1 MTMNKDAKLW
11 IGIVSGLVF
20 VLVATIG
27 YMVYQHSKMQNLVE
41 EFDIQKEELEDE
53 YAQLAIQYEGF
64 KLDINNDSLQMQYEN
79 ERMKVQRLQE
89 EIKTVKSTNA
99 KRIRELQ
106 KELTTLRTVMRGLVA
121 TVDSLNQLNQKLE
134 QENKVVTKKYQEATR
149 TVSKIKKDNEALSA
163 QVTLAAQLSAVG
175 ITAEA
180 LNKRGKATEKIS
192 KATQLKFAF
201 TISRN
206 VTAEVGEKYVYL
218 RIMKP
223 DDDVLV
229 KDRSNT
235 FVYENQEIAY
245 STRKLIEYGGEDMP
259 VVMYWPITEYLT
271 PGSYRVDIFVD
282 GNLIGKKSFVLEK

>member
-1 MTMNKDAKLW
+1 MNKDAKLW
-11 IGIVSGLVF
+11 IGIVAGLVF
-20 VLVATIG
+20 VLVLTIG

-64 KLDINNDSLQMQYEN
+64 KLDINNDSIQMQYEN

-89 EIKTVKSTNA
+89 ELKTVKSTNA

-106 KELTTLRTVMRGLVA
+106 KELNTLRAVMRGLVA

-134 QENKVVTKKYQEATR
+134 QENKVVTQTYQEATR

-180 LNKRGKATEKIS
+180 LNKRGKETDKIS
-192 KATQLKFAF
+192 KATQLKFSF

-206 VTAEVGEKYVYL
+206 VTAEIGEKYVYL

-229 KDRSNT
+229 KDRANV
-235 FVYENQEIAY
+235 FVYEDQEIAY
-245 STRKLIEYGGEDMP
+245 STRKLIEYGGEDLA

-282 GNLIGKKSFVLEK
+282 GNLIGKKSFTLEK

>member
-1 MTMNKDAKLW
+1 MNKDAKLW
-11 IGIVSGLVF
+11 IGIVAGLVF
-20 VLVATIG
+20 VLVITIG

-64 KLDINNDSLQMQYEN
+64 KLDINNDSLQMQYET

-89 EIKTVKSTNA
+89 ELKTVKSTNA

-106 KELTTLRTVMRGLVA
+106 KELNTLRAVMRGLVA

-180 LNKRGKATEKIS
+180 LNKRGKETDKIS
-192 KATQLKFAF
+192 KATQLKFSF

-206 VTAEVGEKYVYL
+206 VTAEIGEKYVYL

-229 KDRSNT
+229 KDRSNV
-235 FVYENQEIAY
+235 FVYEDQEIAY
-245 STRKLIEYGGEDMP
+245 STRKLIEYGGEDMA

-282 GNLIGKKSFVLEK
+282 GNLIGKKSFTLEK

>member
-1 MTMNKDAKLW
+1 MDRYCCR
-11 IGIVSGLVF
+11 IGVCVGEYHRIYGL
-20 VLVATIG
+20 
-27 YMVYQHSKMQNLVE
+27 MQNLVE

-64 KLDINNDSLQMQYEN
+64 KLDINNDSIQMQYEN

-89 EIKTVKSTNA
+89 ELKTVKSTNA

-106 KELTTLRTVMRGLVA
+106 KELNTLRAVMRGLVA

-180 LNKRGKATEKIS
+180 LNKRGKETDKIS
-192 KATQLKFAF
+192 KATQLKFSF

-206 VTAEVGEKYVYL
+206 VTAEIGERYVYL

-229 KDRSNT
+229 KDRSNV
-235 FVYENQEIAY
+235 FVYEDQEIAY
-245 STRKLIEYGGEDMP
+245 STRKLIEYGGEDLS

-282 GNLIGKKSFVLEK
+282 GNLIGKKSFTLEK

>member
-1 MTMNKDAKLW
+1 MNKDAKLW
-11 IGIVSGLVF
+11 IGIVAGLVF
-20 VLVATIG
+20 VLVLTIG

-64 KLDINNDSLQMQYEN
+64 KLDINNDSIQMQYEN

-89 EIKTVKSTNA
+89 ELKTVKSTNA

-106 KELTTLRTVMRGLVA
+106 KELNTLRAVMRGLVA

-134 QENKVVTKKYQEATR
+134 QENKVVTQKYQEATR

-180 LNKRGKATEKIS
+180 LNKRGKETDKIS
-192 KATQLKFAF
+192 KATQLKFSF

-206 VTAEVGEKYVYL
+206 VTAEIGEKYVYL

-229 KDRSNT
+229 KDRANV
-235 FVYENQEIAY
+235 FVYEDQEIAY
-245 STRKLIEYGGEDMP
+245 STRKLIEYGGEDLA

-271 PGSYRVDIFVD
+271 PGSYRLDIFVD
-282 GNLIGKKSFVLEK
+282 GNLIGKKSFTLEK

>member
-1 MTMNKDAKLW
+1 MNKDAKLW
-11 IGIVSGLVF
+11 IGIVAGWVYVW
-20 VLVATIG
+20 VLTIG

-64 KLDINNDSLQMQYEN
+64 KLDINNDSIQMQYEN

-89 EIKTVKSTNA
+89 ELKTVKSTNA

-106 KELTTLRTVMRGLVA
+106 KELNTLRAVMRGLVA

-134 QENKVVTKKYQEATR
+134 QENKVVTQKYQEATR

-180 LNKRGKATEKIS
+180 LNKRGKETDKIS
-192 KATQLKFAF
+192 KATQLKFSF

-206 VTAEVGEKYVYL
+206 VTAEIGEKYVYL

-229 KDRSNT
+229 KDRANV
-235 FVYENQEIAY
+235 FVYEDQEIAY
-245 STRKLIEYGGEDMP
+245 STRKLIEYGGEDLA

-282 GNLIGKKSFVLEK
+282 GNLIGKKSFTLEK

>member
-1 MTMNKDAKLW
+1 MNKDAKLW
-11 IGIVSGLVF
+11 IGIVAGLVI
-20 VLVATIG
+20 VMVIAIG
-27 YMVYQHSKMQNLVE
+27 YMVNQHRKMKSLVE

-53 YAQLAIQYEGF
+53 YAQLAIEYEGF
-64 KLDINNDSLQMQYEN
+64 RLDINNDSLQTQYEN

-89 EIKTVKSTNA
+89 ELKTVKSTNV
-99 KRIRELQ
+99 KRIRELE
-106 KELTTLRTVMRGLVA
+106 KEIVTLRSVMRGLVA

-149 TVSKIKKDNEALSA
+149 TVSKIKKDNAALSA

-180 LNKRGKATEKIS
+180 VNKRGKATDKIKS
-192 KATQLKFAF
+192 ATQLKFSF

-206 VTAEVGEKYVYL
+206 VTAEIGEKYVYL

-229 KDRSNT
+229 KDRSNV
-235 FVYENQEIAY
+235 FLYENQEIAY
-245 STRKLIEYGGEDMP
+245 STRKQVEYGGEDTP
-259 VVMYWPITEYLT
+259 VTMYWPITEYLA
-271 PGSYRVDIFVD
+271 PGTYRVDIFVD
-282 GNLIGKKSFVLEK
+282 GNLSGKKTFTLEK

>member
-1 MTMNKDAKLW
+1 MNKDAKLW
-11 IGIVSGLVF
+11 IGIVAGLVF
-20 VLVATIG
+20 VLALTIG

-64 KLDINNDSLQMQYEN
+64 KLDINNDSIQMQYEN

-89 EIKTVKSTNA
+89 ELKTVKSTNA

-106 KELTTLRTVMRGLVA
+106 KELNTLRAVMRGLVA

-134 QENKVVTKKYQEATR
+134 QENKVVTQKYQEATR

-180 LNKRGKATEKIS
+180 LNKRGKETDKIS
-192 KATQLKFAF
+192 KATQLKFSF

-206 VTAEVGEKYVYL
+206 VTAEIGEKYVYL

-229 KDRSNT
+229 KDRANV
-235 FVYENQEIAY
+235 FVYEDQEIAY
-245 STRKLIEYGGEDMP
+245 STRKLIEYGGEDLA

-282 GNLIGKKSFVLEK
+282 GNLIGKKSFTLEK

>member
-1 MTMNKDAKLW
+1 MNKDAKLW
-11 IGIVSGLVF
+11 IGIVAGLVF
-20 VLVATIG
+20 VLVITIG

-64 KLDINNDSLQMQYEN
+64 KLDINNDSLQMQYET

-89 EIKTVKSTNA
+89 ELKTVKSTNA

-106 KELTTLRTVMRGLVA
+106 KELTTLRAVMRGLVA

-134 QENKVVTKKYQEATR
+134 QENKDVTKKYQEATR

-180 LNKRGKATEKIS
+180 LNKRGKETDKIS
-192 KATQLKFAF
+192 KATQLKFSF

-206 VTAEVGEKYVYL
+206 VTAEIGEKYVYL

-229 KDRSNT
+229 KDRSNV
-235 FVYENQEIAY
+235 FVYEDQEIAY
-245 STRKLIEYGGEDMP
+245 STRKLIEYGGEDMA

-282 GNLIGKKSFVLEK
+282 GNLIGKKSFTLEK

>member
-1 MTMNKDAKLW
+1 MTKDAKLW
-11 IGIVSGLVF
+11 IGIVAGLVF
-20 VLVATIG
+20 VLVLTIG

-64 KLDINNDSLQMQYEN
+64 KLDINNDSIQMQYEN

-89 EIKTVKSTNA
+89 ELKTVKSTNA

-106 KELTTLRTVMRGLVA
+106 KELNTLRAVMRGLVA

-134 QENKVVTKKYQEATR
+134 QENKVVTQKYQEATR
-149 TVSKIKKDNEALSA
+149 TDKKIKKDNEALSA

-180 LNKRGKATEKIS
+180 LNKRGKETDKIS
-192 KATQLKFAF
+192 KATQLKFSF

-206 VTAEVGEKYVYL
+206 VTAEIGEKYVYL

-229 KDRSNT
+229 KDRANV
-235 FVYENQEIAY
+235 FVYEDQEIAY
-245 STRKLIEYGGEDMP
+245 STRKLIEYGGEDLA

-282 GNLIGKKSFVLEK
+282 GNLIGKKSFTLEK

>member
-1 MTMNKDAKLW
+1 MNKDAKLW
-11 IGIVSGLVF
+11 IGIVAGLVF
-20 VLVATIG
+20 VLVITIG

-64 KLDINNDSLQMQYEN
+64 KLDINNDSLQMQYET

-89 EIKTVKSTNA
+89 ELKTVKSTNA

-106 KELTTLRTVMRGLVA
+106 KELTTLRAVMRGLVA

-134 QENKVVTKKYQEATR
+134 QENKDVTKKYQEATR

-175 ITAEA
+175 ITVEA
-180 LNKRGKATEKIS
+180 LNKRGKETDKIS
-192 KATQLKFAF
+192 KATQLKFSF

-206 VTAEVGEKYVYL
+206 VTAEIGEKYVYL

-229 KDRSNT
+229 KDRSNV
-235 FVYENQEIAY
+235 FVYEDQEIAY
-245 STRKLIEYGGEDMP
+245 STRKLIEYGGEDMA

-282 GNLIGKKSFVLEK
+282 GNLIGKKSFTLEK

>member
-1 MTMNKDAKLW
+1 MNKDAKLW
-11 IGIVSGLVF
+11 IGIVAGLVF
-20 VLVATIG
+20 VLVLTIG

-64 KLDINNDSLQMQYEN
+64 KLDINNDSIQMQYEN

-89 EIKTVKSTNA
+89 ELKTVKSTNA

-106 KELTTLRTVMRGLVA
+106 KELNTLRAVMRGLVA

-134 QENKVVTKKYQEATR
+134 QENKVVTQKYQEATR

-180 LNKRGKATEKIS
+180 LNKRGKETDKIS
-192 KATQLKFAF
+192 KATQLKFSF

-206 VTAEVGEKYVYL
+206 VTAEIGEKYVYL

-229 KDRSNT
+229 KDRANV
-235 FVYENQEIAY
+235 FVYEDQEIAY
-245 STRKLIEYGGEDMP
+245 STRKLIEYGGEDLA

-282 GNLIGKKSFVLEK
+282 GNLIGKKSFTLEK

>member
-1 MTMNKDAKLW
+1 MNKDAKLW
-11 IGIVSGLVF
+11 IGIVAGLVF
-20 VLVATIG
+20 VLVITIG

-64 KLDINNDSLQMQYEN
+64 KLDINNDSLQMQYET

-89 EIKTVKSTNA
+89 ELKTVKSTNA

-106 KELTTLRTVMRGLVA
+106 KELNTLRAVMRGLVA

-180 LNKRGKATEKIS
+180 LNKRGKETDKIS
-192 KATQLKFAF
+192 KATQLKFSF

-206 VTAEVGEKYVYL
+206 VTAEIGEKYVYL

-229 KDRSNT
+229 KDRSNV
-235 FVYENQEIAY
+235 FVYEDQEIAY
-245 STRKLIEYGGEDMP
+245 STRKLIEYGGEDLA

-282 GNLIGKKSFVLEK
+282 GNLIGKKSFTLEK

>member
-1 MTMNKDAKLW
+1 MNKDAKLW
-11 IGIVSGLVF
+11 IGIVAGLVF
-20 VLVATIG
+20 VLVLTIA

-64 KLDINNDSLQMQYEN
+64 KLDINNDSIQMQYEN

-89 EIKTVKSTNA
+89 ELKTVKSTNA

-106 KELTTLRTVMRGLVA
+106 KELNTLRAVMRGLVA

-134 QENKVVTKKYQEATR
+134 QENKVVTQKYQEATR

-180 LNKRGKATEKIS
+180 LNKRGKETDKIS
-192 KATQLKFAF
+192 KATQLKFSF

-206 VTAEVGEKYVYL
+206 VTAEIGEKYVYL

-229 KDRSNT
+229 KDRANV
-235 FVYENQEIAY
+235 FVYEDQEIAY
-245 STRKLIEYGGEDMP
+245 STRKLIEYGGEDLA

-282 GNLIGKKSFVLEK
+282 GNLIGKKSFTLEK

>member
-1 MTMNKDAKLW
+1 MNKDAKLW
-11 IGIVSGLVF
+11 IGIVAGLVF
-20 VLVATIG
+20 EWVLTIG

-64 KLDINNDSLQMQYEN
+64 KLDINNDSIQMQYEN

-89 EIKTVKSTNA
+89 ELKTVKSTNA

-106 KELTTLRTVMRGLVA
+106 KELNTLRGVMRGLVA

-134 QENKVVTKKYQEATR
+134 QENKVVTQKYQEATR

-180 LNKRGKATEKIS
+180 LNKRGKETDKIS
-192 KATQLKFAF
+192 KATQLKFSF

-206 VTAEVGEKYVYL
+206 VTAEIGEKYVYL

-229 KDRSNT
+229 KDRANV
-235 FVYENQEIAY
+235 FVYEDQEIAY
-245 STRKLIEYGGEDMP
+245 STRKLIEYGGEDLA

-282 GNLIGKKSFVLEK
+282 GNLIGKKSFTLEK

>member
-1 MTMNKDAKLW
+1 MNKDAKLW
-11 IGIVSGLVF
+11 IGIVAGLVF
-20 VLVATIG
+20 VLVLTIG

-64 KLDINNDSLQMQYEN
+64 KLDINNDSIQMQYEN

-89 EIKTVKSTNA
+89 ELKTVKSTNA

-106 KELTTLRTVMRGLVA
+106 KELNTLRAVMRGLVA

-180 LNKRGKATEKIS
+180 LNKRGKETDKIS
-192 KATQLKFAF
+192 KSTQLKFSF

-206 VTAEVGEKYVYL
+206 VTAEIGEKYVYL

-229 KDRSNT
+229 KDRSNV
-235 FVYENQEIAY
+235 FVYEDQEIAY
-245 STRKLIEYGGEDMP
+245 STRKLIQYGGEDLA

-282 GNLIGKKSFVLEK
+282 GNLIGKKSFTLEK

>member
-1 MTMNKDAKLW
+1 
-11 IGIVSGLVF
+11 
-20 VLVATIG
+20 
-27 YMVYQHSKMQNLVE
+27 
-41 EFDIQKEELEDE
+41 
-53 YAQLAIQYEGF
+53 
-64 KLDINNDSLQMQYEN
+64 MQYEN

-89 EIKTVKSTNA
+89 ELKTVKSTNA

-106 KELTTLRTVMRGLVA
+106 KELNTLRAVMRGLVA

-134 QENKVVTKKYQEATR
+134 QENKVVTQKYQEATR

-180 LNKRGKATEKIS
+180 LNKRGKETDKIS
-192 KATQLKFAF
+192 KATQLKFSF

-206 VTAEVGEKYVYL
+206 VTAEIGEKYVYL

-229 KDRSNT
+229 KDRANV
-235 FVYENQEIAY
+235 FVYEDQEIAY
-245 STRKLIEYGGEDMP
+245 STRKLIEYGGEDLA

-282 GNLIGKKSFVLEK
+282 GNLIGKKSFTLEK

>member
-1 MTMNKDAKLW
+1 MNKDAKLW
-11 IGIVSGLVF
+11 IGIVAGLVF
-20 VLVATIG
+20 VLVLTIG

-64 KLDINNDSLQMQYEN
+64 KLDINNDSIQMQYEN

-89 EIKTVKSTNA
+89 ELKTVKSTNA

-106 KELTTLRTVMRGLVA
+106 KELNTLRAVMRGLVA

-180 LNKRGKATEKIS
+180 LNKRGKETDKIS
-192 KATQLKFAF
+192 KATQLKFSF

-206 VTAEVGEKYVYL
+206 VTAEIGEKYVYL

-229 KDRSNT
+229 KDRSNV
-235 FVYENQEIAY
+235 FVYEDQEIAY
-245 STRKLIEYGGEDMP
+245 STRKLIEYGGEDLA

-282 GNLIGKKSFVLEK
+282 GNLIGKKSFTLEK

>member
-1 MTMNKDAKLW
+1 MNKDAKLW
-11 IGIVSGLVF
+11 IGIVAGLVF
-20 VLVATIG
+20 VLVLTIG

-64 KLDINNDSLQMQYEN
+64 KLDINNDSIQMQYEN

-89 EIKTVKSTNA
+89 ELKTVKSTNA

-106 KELTTLRTVMRGLVA
+106 KELNTLRAVMRGLVA

-180 LNKRGKATEKIS
+180 LNKRGKETDKIS
-192 KATQLKFAF
+192 KATQLKFSF

-206 VTAEVGEKYVYL
+206 VTAEIGEKYVYL

-229 KDRSNT
+229 KDRSNV
-235 FVYENQEIAY
+235 FVYEDQEIAY
-245 STRKLIEYGGEDMP
+245 STRKLIEYGGEDMA

-282 GNLIGKKSFVLEK
+282 GNLIGKKSFTLEK

>member
-1 MTMNKDAKLW
+1 MNKDAKLW
-11 IGIVSGLVF
+11 IGIVAGLVF
-20 VLVATIG
+20 VLVITIG

-89 EIKTVKSTNA
+89 ELKTVKSTNA

-106 KELTTLRTVMRGLVA
+106 KELNTLRAVMRGLVA

-180 LNKRGKATEKIS
+180 LNKRGKETDKIS
-192 KATQLKFAF
+192 KATQLKFSF

-206 VTAEVGEKYVYL
+206 VTAEIGEKYVYL

-229 KDRSNT
+229 KDRSNV
-235 FVYENQEIAY
+235 FVYEDQEIAY
-245 STRKLIEYGGEDMP
+245 STRKLIEYGGEDLA

-282 GNLIGKKSFVLEK
+282 GNLIGKKSFTLEK

>member
-1 MTMNKDAKLW
+1 MNKDAKLW
-11 IGIVSGLVF
+11 IGIVAGLVF
-20 VLVATIG
+20 VLVLTIG

-64 KLDINNDSLQMQYEN
+64 KLDINNDSIQMQYEN

-89 EIKTVKSTNA
+89 ELKTVKSTNA

-106 KELTTLRTVMRGLVA
+106 KELNTLRAVMRGLVA

-180 LNKRGKATEKIS
+180 LNKRGKETDKIS
-192 KATQLKFAF
+192 KATQLKFSF

-206 VTAEVGEKYVYL
+206 VTAEIGEKYVYL

-229 KDRSNT
+229 KDRSNV
-235 FVYENQEIAY
+235 FVYEDQEIAY
-245 STRKLIEYGGEDMP
+245 STRKLIEYGGEDLA

-271 PGSYRVDIFVD
+271 SGSYRVDIFVD
-282 GNLIGKKSFVLEK
+282 GNLIGKKSFTLEK

>member
-1 MTMNKDAKLW
+1 MNKDAKLW
-11 IGIVSGLVF
+11 IGIVAGLVF
-20 VLVATIG
+20 VLVLTIG

-64 KLDINNDSLQMQYEN
+64 KLDINNDSIQMQYEN

-89 EIKTVKSTNA
+89 ELKTVKSTNA

-106 KELTTLRTVMRGLVA
+106 KELNTLRAVMRGLVA
-121 TVDSLNQLNQKLE
+121 RVDSLNQLNQKLE
-134 QENKVVTKKYQEATR
+134 QENMVVTQKYQEATR

-180 LNKRGKATEKIS
+180 LNKRGKETDKIS
-192 KATQLKFAF
+192 KATQLKFSF

-206 VTAEVGEKYVYL
+206 VTAEIGEKYVYL

-229 KDRSNT
+229 KDRANV
-235 FVYENQEIAY
+235 FVYEDQEIAY
-245 STRKLIEYGGEDMP
+245 STRKLIEYGGEDLA

-282 GNLIGKKSFVLEK
+282 GNLIGKKSFTLEK